1 MGKCSRTPGS
11 KKYFIAGL
19 ANGPDMGY
27 IYQTGEETPPHGE
40 KAGLTYQ
47 ARRPGWKVDRRQL
60 ALNLFVKNCK
70 DACNLRPG
78 ILYYTHSGNIET
90 GVQNTGG
97 ARHSAN
103 ENDYHSNN

>member
-27 IYQTGEETPPHGE
+27 IYQTGEETPPHGG

-47 ARRPGWKVDRRQL
+47 ARRPGWKGGSPVARI
-60 ALNLFVKNCK
+60 KPICK
-70 DACNLRPG
+70 EL
-78 ILYYTHSGNIET
+78 
-90 GVQNTGG
+90 
-97 ARHSAN
+97 
-103 ENDYHSNN
+103 